1 MALDTTIGGASADSY
16 GTLAAFGLYANNMGW
31 VLTGDDVGKEAD
43 LRRATLY
50 LDRNYIWRGWKVTAA
65 AARLWP
71 RTRSELVDDFSV
83 DSETIPQAIIDAQ
96 FELAFISNSGTDLF
110 ATVDIG
116 AVTESKV
123 KVDVIEESFKY
134 SDPRRHP
141 LFTSI
146 EVLIEQ
152 YHKGAKLSGGF
163 GSIDLV
169 R

>member
-1 MALDTTIGGASADSY
+1 MALDATIGGASSDSY
-16 GTLAAFGLYANNMGW
+16 GTLADFETYATNMGW
-31 VLTGDDVGKEAD
+31 TLTGDDVKKEAD

-50 LDRNYIWRGWKVTAA
+50 LDRNYIWRGWKVTSE

-71 RTRSELVDDFSV
+71 RSMSELVDDFSV
-83 DSETIPQAIIDAQ
+83 DSEIIPQAIIDAQ

-146 EVLIEQ
+146 EGLIEQ
-152 YHKGAKLSGGF
+152 YHKGSRISGGF